1 MNQSLPTPTRRDK
14 RRDEEGQGMV
24 EYALIIVLIGVVAA
38 VMLLVVG
45 HTANNFFSNVST
57 TIAGT

>member
-1 MNQSLPTPTRRDK
+1 MSGSLPTPTRRDK

-45 HTANNFFSNVST
+45 HAANNFFSNVST
-57 TIAGT
+57 SLGGT

>member
-1 MNQSLPTPTRRDK
+1 
-14 RRDEEGQGMV
+14 MV

-45 HTANNFFSNVST
+45 HSANTLFSNVSASL
-57 TIAGT
+57 AGT

>member
-1 MNQSLPTPTRRDK
+1 MSETLPTPPRRRS

-38 VMLLVVG
+38 VMLLAIG
-45 HTANNFFSNVST
+45 HTANSFFSNVST
-57 TIAGT
+57 TLAGT